1 MLQER
6 RGSDLRGMLSNAKT
20 RETARPPVGAICR
33 PVILCL
39 CLLAAV
45 YPAQPGFAETAENP
59 PATTPIAPTPP
70 GGTEAPGPAAPLA
83 SPYFP
88 PTLILPQIT
97 PLTSPAVISPQFQ
110 LDYNLQIPLFGELPL
125 RKELSEEGIDFI
137 ARYISQTASNTAG
150 VHGTG
155 TASSGTGSRTDPNG
169 VVFLTGELIAPQGA
183 RNKVDFQLGVV
194 DGLYRVQ
201 DITIDNVSMVVSYR
215 SEIQAVLASHG
226 RQFGALL
233 TAMREER

>member
-6 RGSDLRGMLSNAKT
+6 RGSDLRGILSNAKT

-33 PVILCL
+33 PDHSMSLPSCSCISCGKSVGNSPER
-39 CLLAAV
+39 AD
-45 YPAQPGFAETAENP
+45 
-59 PATTPIAPTPP
+59 TTTGNGGARSAP
-70 GGTEAPGPAAPLA
+70 PLA

-137 ARYISQTASNTAG
+137 AHYISQTASNTAG

-155 TASSGTGSRTDPNG
+155 TA
-169 VVFLTGELIAPQGA
+169 
-183 RNKVDFQLGVV
+183 
-194 DGLYRVQ
+194 
-201 DITIDNVSMVVSYR
+201 
-215 SEIQAVLASHG
+215 
-226 RQFGALL
+226 
-233 TAMREER
+233 